1 MRVFKTKWFSK
12 WAIREGLTDVL
23 LKAAVE
29 EIKSGLVEADLGGN
43 VFKKRVPLN
52 QRGKSSSART
62 ILAFKQNEDVFFV
75 YGFSKNVRTNISHKE
90 LKALKLL
97 AKELLNYSNEQLDK
111 AINAGVIEEAK

>member
-12 WAIREGLTDVL
+12 WAIKEGLTDVL
-23 LKAAVE
+23 LIAAVE
-29 EIKSGLVEADLGGN
+29 EIKTGLVEADLGGN
-43 VFKKRVPLN
+43 VFKKRVPFKR
-52 QRGKSSSART
+52 RGKSSSART
-62 ILAFKQNEDVFFV
+62 ILAFKQNEDVFFI